1 MNRLPVRPSFK
12 ARPKSVTAM
21 PQGHFIEKSLRA
33 FSRLAIATTIATTA
47 TFSILLSP
55 HAVAGD
61 YQNRSDVK
69 AMIDEMVAEGL
80 DRDRI
85 ETLMAGAERKDK
97 ILEAIARPAEKTLN
111 WARYRK
117 IFIQQS
123 RIDQGVTFR
132 QEQEATLARSEQT
145 FGVDRDMIL
154 AILGIET
161 RYGRTKGGYKV
172 IDALATLGFDYPP
185 RGKFFL
191 GQLKELFRLEQHA
204 HIDASTIT
212 GSYAGAMGYP
222 QFIPSSYIHYSVD
235 FDDDGVTDLVNN
247 PVDAIGSVGSY
258 FKAHKWTTGL
268 PVAARA
274 RVSGDQYQSLI
285 NDKGKPDMT
294 LKQAKKAGIVP
305 VSCSESVHCF
315 GEGDNKHADKNMNVA
330 LIELEGDNGAEFWLV
345 TDNFY
350 TITRYNHS
358 VLYAMAAYQLSREL
372 SASNPEKTVK

>member
-1 MNRLPVRPSFK
+1 VPSHAQKRGVEVNRLSIRLSTI
-12 ARPKSVTAM
+12 AIAVTA
-21 PQGHFIEKSLRA
+21 SL
-33 FSRLAIATTIATTA
+33 SM
-47 TFSILLSP
+47 LLSA
-55 HAVAGD
+55 HASAGD
-61 YQNRSDVK
+61 YQNRDDVS

-80 DRDRI
+80 DRERL
-85 ETLMAGAERKDK
+85 ETLMASAERKDK
-97 ILEAIARPAEKTLN
+97 ILEAIARPAEKTLT
-111 WARYRK
+111 WAGYRK

-161 RYGRTKGGYKV
+161 RYGRTKGSYKV

-204 HIDASTIT
+204 HIDAATIT

-222 QFIPSSYIHYSVD
+222 QFIPSSYIHYAVD

-258 FKAHKWTTGL
+258 FKAHKWTNGL

-315 GEGDNKHADKNMNVA
+315 NNVDKKMDVA
-330 LIELEGDNGAEFWLV
+330 LIELEGEKGAEFWLV

-372 SASNPEKTVK
+372 SASNPEKASK

>member
-1 MNRLPVRPSFK
+1 MNRQPVPLSTMTLQHTFG
-12 ARPKSVTAM
+12 TN
-21 PQGHFIEKSLRA
+21 LRA
-33 FSRLAIATTIATTA
+33 LSALAIATAA
-47 TFSILLSP
+47 ALSLLLSP
-55 HAVAGD
+55 FARAGD
-61 YQNRSDVK
+61 YQNRSDVS

-80 DRDRI
+80 DRERL
-85 ETLMAGAERKDK
+85 ETLMASAERKDK

-111 WARYRK
+111 WERYRK

-123 RIDQGVTFR
+123 RIDQGVEFR

-185 RGKFFL
+185 RSKFFL
-191 GQLKELFRLEQHA
+191 GQLKELFRLEQRA
-204 HIDASTIT
+204 HIDAATIT
-212 GSYAGAMGYP
+212 GSYAGAMGFP
-222 QFIPSSYIHYSVD
+222 QFIPSSYIHYAVD

-294 LKQAKKAGIVP
+294 LKEAKKAGIVP
-305 VSCSESVHCF
+305 VPCDETVHCF
-315 GEGDNKHADKNMNVA
+315 ASVKGDADKKMNVA
-330 LIELEGDNGAEFWLV
+330 LIELEGEKGAEFWLV

-372 SASNPEKTVK
+372 SASNPEKAPK